1 MSDEQRPQKASGV
14 DEPGGSLFRSADGP
28 TFPRKTDRVTAPS
41 SSATP
46 ERGPGQPGS
55 RPKSPSSTST
65 GAGKGS
71 TSSTPGR
78 SPESEAEK
86 TLLRPAVPA
95 GASPETLTPG
105 ADARPTEA
113 TNLGAARPP
122 RQQASRRTRKA
133 RLRLTRVDPWSVM
146 KVSFLF
152 SIAFGIMMWVS
163 TYVVWNVVESSGMFA
178 SINDTVNN
186 VLGTGQSTFRL
197 EDFVN
202 QSRVLGFTALLAAV
216 DIVLFTAIAT
226 LFSFLYNLAAS
237 VLGGLEVTLAED

>member
-1 MSDEQRPQKASGV
+1 MSDEQRPSRASGV
-14 DEPGGSLFRSADGP
+14 DDLGFSPFRGGDGP
-28 TFPRKTDRVTAPS
+28 TFPRNAERAAPS
-41 SSATP
+41 ASTPDRTPKPSDKPASAGEGDEQSAQRAASASSAP
-46 ERGPGQPGS
+46 VMERHD
-55 RPKSPSSTST
+55 
-65 GAGKGS
+65 
-71 TSSTPGR
+71 
-78 SPESEAEK
+78 EK
-86 TLLRPAVPA
+86 VTETTAVRPAVKAPVDA
-95 GASPETLTPG
+95 TP
-105 ADARPTEA
+105 
-113 TNLGAARPP
+113 RPP
-122 RQQASRRTRKA
+122 RKPATRRTRKA